1 MRPQD
6 RHSPKSTPNPTNGQ
20 ATGEGGPPNRETPG
34 TDPRSRPRNNGA
46 AEDGSPKTGETEA
59 ASETWLVEETV
70 EYDRTLDPSLHTGLK
85 GVALSAVVL
94 GSVPLLFFIVE
105 FGPVFAI
112 FHIAVLIALT
122 ATLGDDFGR
131 LLAHPRSIIQ
141 KMKRTRGKSPPAQAD
156 APEPLAPSH
165 QTTSRQT
172 GPHQDLS
179 PKEGSHHSPS
189 RRDDAR
195 R

>member
-1 MRPQD
+1 
-6 RHSPKSTPNPTNGQ
+6 
-20 ATGEGGPPNRETPG
+20 
-34 TDPRSRPRNNGA
+34 
-46 AEDGSPKTGETEA
+46 
-59 ASETWLVEETV
+59 
-70 EYDRTLDPSLHTGLK
+70 
-85 GVALSAVVL
+85 VL

-141 KMKRTRGKSPPAQAD
+141 KMKRTRGSTGPQAD
-156 APEPLAPSH
+156 PPELVAPSH